1 MLTYRV
7 ILNDG
12 TEKSAVELEDLKL
25 LFQSKLVG
33 SDSLVQQENGS
44 KWNPLGSLFNLS
56 EWDQET
62 RRYSVICSEG
72 SEQQSIGVSKLRELY
87 SARDINASSLV
98 FDSVDNKWVPLS
110 GRFDIHSWPQ
120 LPAPQAD
127 SKSESE
133 TRHLEDRAQIGP
145 EVASAESVGESGE
158 RTGVKAA
165 FHANE
170 EDKIRM
176 RWASWLLFANSVLW
190 LGTLILANTEGFL
203 FLNDITSTGAQVWN
217 VIVAFGLMRG
227 GDGWRGF
234 ACFRAG
240 VGLLLGFYSAFVM
253 EGPTSPYYGWF
264 NAVWCIGFLV
274 LLWGK
279 NASSRRRIVG
289 TMLVAG
295 AQFVMVT
302 HSLFAT
308 IIPEYRL
315 RSAIRSYSL
324 PTKTVSDQDLGY
336 AITIPN
342 GWTVLKKD
350 NPILNLPDAKMI
362 AVNVG
367 GGVFLAFLAELP
379 TAGLRSP
386 DNYLDQIEK
395 RIKDQPSTHF
405 RELRRTD
412 VLVDGSAWRKAE
424 VEWQESGEEL
434 SGVFLAV
441 RRGWLFYSLRG
452 WSAKAFKSRAEESL
466 LDMQRAVKISPEEPN
481 EKFTL
486 GFIRG
491 LQTKNPLITERVGR
505 QLVEAASARNYT
517 VTELSQLSETAV
529 EKGRPGLA
537 LAEQNE
543 LDALY
548 MRAFATLSG
557 AERRTLSSY
566 YDKLNAGQKVDPG
579 EAQAA
584 DILILKGVRN
594 LPESVQIRF
603 RTVFSK
609 MVESGLTRLE

>member
-1 MLTYRV
+1 MLIYRV
-7 ILNDG
+7 ILSDG
-12 TEKSAVELEDLKL
+12 TEQSAVELEDLKL
-25 LFQSKLVG
+25 LFQSKHVC

-72 SEQQSIGVSKLRELY
+72 NEQQSIGISKLRELY
-87 SARDINASSLV
+87 SSRDINASSLV

-120 LPAPQAD
+120 PPAPQAD
-127 SKSESE
+127 SKSASE
-133 TRHLEDRAQIGP
+133 TSHPEDRAQIGP
-145 EVASAESVGESGE
+145 EAASAESVGQPEE
-158 RTGVKAA
+158 PADVKATPQVI
-165 FHANE
+165 E
-170 EDKIRM
+170 EEKTRR
-176 RWASWLLFANSVLW
+176 RWASWLLFANSAYW
-190 LGTLILANTEGFL
+190 LGSLIFANTEGFL
-203 FLNDITSTGAQVWN
+203 YPNDIMSTGSQVWN
-217 VIVAFGLMRG
+217 VIVAFGLILG
-227 GDGWRGF
+227 GDGWRAF

-240 VGLLLGFYSAFVM
+240 FGLLLGFYPAFVT
-253 EGPTSPYYGWF
+253 EGPSSPYQGWF

-279 NASSRRRIVG
+279 KASSRRRIVG
-289 TMLVAG
+289 TTLVAG
-295 AQFVMVT
+295 GQVAILALSIF
-302 HSLFAT
+302 T

-315 RSAIRSYSL
+315 RSTIKAYSL

-336 AITIPN
+336 AITIPS

-362 AVNVG
+362 AVNVRN
-367 GGVFLAFLAELP
+367 GVFAAFLAELP

-386 DNYLDQIEK
+386 DNYLDQVEK
-395 RIKDQPSTHF
+395 RIKDQPSSHF

-412 VLVDGSAWRKAE
+412 ILMNGGAWRKGE

-434 SGVFLAV
+434 SGVFLVA

-452 WSAKAFKSRAEESL
+452 WSGKAFKSRAEERF
-466 LDMQRAVKISPEEPN
+466 LDMQRAVTISPEEPN
-481 EKFTL
+481 EKFTV

-491 LQTKNPLITERVGR
+491 LQTRNPLISERAAR
-505 QLVEAASARNYT
+505 QLVEAASARSYT
-517 VTELSQLSETAV
+517 VAEISQLIETAV
-529 EKGRPGLA
+529 EKGRPGLTT
-537 LAEQNE
+537 AEQNE

-548 MRAFATLSG
+548 MRAFATLSY

-566 YDKLNAGQKVDPG
+566 YDKLNAGQKIDSS

-584 DILILKGVRN
+584 EKLILKGVRN
-594 LPESVQIRF
+594 LPESVQGQF
-603 RTVFSK
+603 RMVFSK